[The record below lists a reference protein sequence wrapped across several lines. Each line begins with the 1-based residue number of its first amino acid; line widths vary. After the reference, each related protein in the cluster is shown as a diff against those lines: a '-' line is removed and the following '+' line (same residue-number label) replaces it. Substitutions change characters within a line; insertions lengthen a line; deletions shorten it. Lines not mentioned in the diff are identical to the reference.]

1 MHRAI
6 RFISIFLFACVAFAQ
21 APPQMPKP
29 GPEHKRLQYYVG
41 EWKNEGEMKASPMGP
56 AGKFTG
62 TDRNQMLGDF
72 FLAMHSD
79 SQMPAPMGVVK
90 SVAVLGFDPKAKVYT
105 FDGFDTTGMH
115 GKSTGTVSGS
125 VWTWN
130 AEEEMGGKKFKGRF
144 TAKEVS
150 PTSYTYKYEMS
161 EDGKTWKSVMEG
173 KATKVK

>member
-6 RFISIFLFACVAFAQ
+6 RLISIFLFACVAFAQ

-41 EWKNEGEMKASPMGP
+41 EWKNEGEMKASPWGP

-79 SQMPAPMGVVK
+79 SQVPMGAMK
-90 SVAVLGFDPKAKVYT
+90 SVAVMGFDPKQKAYT
-105 FDGFDTTGMH
+105 YDSFDTMGQH
-115 GKSTGTVSGS
+115 GKSTGTVSGAN
-125 VWTWN
+125 WTWKS
-130 AEEEMGGKKFKGRF
+130 EENVGGKMFKGRF
-144 TAKEVS
+144 TAKELS
-150 PTSYTYKYEMS
+150 PTEYTYKYEMS
-161 EDGKTWKSVMEG
+161 EDGKSWNSVMEG